1 MTERDPGDTFHLRA
15 PQVTAE
21 ASAYAQEDRIHE

>member
-21 ASAYAQEDRIHE
+21 AGAYARGQNP